1 MSNKEEKALE
11 AVKRLTAPE
20 DSVADVLVSR
30 VAAGTIFGTVYGM
43 TKCMKVKIDG
53 LHVGSQG
60 LLSLSQKSSI
70 VAKSSVIIYI
80 HNSHFLLSH
89 LF

>member
-43 TKCMKVKIDG
+43 AKCMKVKIDG